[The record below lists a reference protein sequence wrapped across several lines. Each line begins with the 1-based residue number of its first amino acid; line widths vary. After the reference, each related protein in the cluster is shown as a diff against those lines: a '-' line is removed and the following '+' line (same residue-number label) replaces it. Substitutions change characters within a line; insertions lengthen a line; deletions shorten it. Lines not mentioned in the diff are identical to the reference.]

1 MENASNMKSHNGP
14 SISKCLELEIR
25 DAKVQTVLD
34 GKLETPYGP
43 RALKHHLAEYWQM
56 NQWFLDISYNFIILS
71 TTAT

>member
-34 GKLETPYGP
+34 GKLETAYGP
-43 RALKHHLAEYWQM
+43 RALKHHLAEYWRM
-56 NQWFLDISYNFIILS
+56 NQ
-71 TTAT
+71 

>member
-34 GKLETPYGP
+34 GKLGALWS
-43 RALKHHLAEYWQM
+43 RALKHHLAEY
-56 NQWFLDISYNFIILS
+56 
-71 TTAT
+71 

>member
-34 GKLETPYGP
+34 GLWSKGFKASFG
-43 RALKHHLAEYWQM
+43 RVLANESV
-56 NQWFLDISYNFIILS
+56 IS
-71 TTAT
+71 